1 MRFAAF
7 GSKQRDGL
15 AIASRDGYFHGL
27 LEGKAGY
34 PGPPDAL
41 IRKDDAEAAV
51 VYEVWRGVLGGDR
64 GIGILRNRVED
75 E

>member
-15 AIASRDGYFHGL
+15 AVASRDGHFQDL
-27 LEGKAGY
+27 LDGKAGY
-34 PGPPDAL
+34 PGPLDAL
-41 IRKDDAEAAV
+41 IRKDGAAEAAV
-51 VYEVWRGVLGGDR
+51 VYEAWRRVLEIK